1 MKTSGFF
8 SGRGPAIALAIIPA
22 LALVGGLAAMAFS
35 HSGLAK
41 WFFVAGIVTVLAAL
55 LASIVKSLV
64 RGEFG
69 LDIIAALSMSG
80 ALYAGEALAGAVV
93 ALMYAGGQLLEDFAQ
108 GRAQREMTALLGRVA
123 RTAQVYGGNG
133 LVETPIE
140 RLAPGDRILVRADEV
155 VPADG
160 RVSQGVA
167 QLDESSLTGE
177 SLPVRRAAGEDVASG
192 VANIG
197 APFDLTVV
205 RASADSTYAGIVRL
219 VDGARFSKAPMA
231 RLADQYALGF
241 LAVTLALSGA
251 AWFLTGDPRRA
262 LAVLV
267 VATPCPLILAVP
279 VAIVSGMSRAA
290 KRGLLIKSARTLEI
304 LPRMKTVLLD
314 KTGTVTDGFA
324 KVEKI
329 EAAPGISEAA
339 LIAAA
344 ASLAQASQHSISKAL
359 VADARARG
367 IALMPPSNVIET
379 AGDGVSGRVGNA
391 DVVIGRPEFVA
402 ASAGASAAG
411 KAADAPAGATI
422 LAIAIKGTGAGR
434 VIFVDR
440 LRADARETLAAL
452 RAGGIAKIV
461 LITGDQAA
469 IAEHIGKQLGVDAVI
484 AQASPAAK
492 VAAVKDEAAHGPTLM
507 IGDGINDAPAL
518 AAADIGVALGAR
530 GAAGASEAADIV
542 VLVDRIDRVAEAM
555 AIARHTRAIA
565 LQSVIA
571 GLGLSSLGMI
581 AAALGYLPPLA
592 GALAQEVIDVAVVLN
607 ALRALGGGG
616 AGGASTSARA
626 ARTLA

>member
-1 MKTSGFF
+1 MKTSGLFK
-8 SGRGPAIALAIIPA
+8 GRGPALALAIIPA
-22 LALVGGLAAMAFS
+22 LALASGLAAMAFS
-35 HSGLAK
+35 HSALAH

-55 LASIVKSLV
+55 LASIVKSLA

-133 LVETPIE
+133 LVETPIGS
-140 RLAPGDRILVRADEV
+140 LAPGDRILVRADEV

-197 APFDLTVV
+197 APFDLTLV

-219 VDGARFSKAPMA
+219 VDAARFSKAPMA

-279 VAIVSGMSRAA
+279 VAIVAGMSRAA

-304 LPRMKTVLLD
+304 LPRIKTVLLD

-324 KVEKI
+324 KVEKM
-329 EAAPGISEAA
+329 ETASGMSEVK

-344 ASLAQASQHSISKAL
+344 ASLAQASQHSISNAL
-359 VADARARG
+359 VAEARARG
-367 IALMPPSNVIET
+367 IALVSPSNVSET
-379 AGDGVSGRVGNA
+379 PGDGVSGRVGDA
-391 DVVIGRPEFVA
+391 DVVIGRPDFVA
-402 ASAGASAAG
+402 AGAGGSAGTAT
-411 KAADAPAGATI
+411 DAPAGATI
-422 LAIAIKGTGAGR
+422 LAIAIDGTGAGR

-492 VAAVKDEAAHGPTLM
+492 VAAVKAEAAHSPTLM

-607 ALRALGGGG
+607 ALRALGGGEG
-616 AGGASTSARA
+616 TMAPSATA
-626 ARTLA
+626 APTAA